1 MAKTSTARSGQ
12 VIAAAFG
19 SGTPVVIGSLICVD
33 GAGVPYVDF
42 PGNPHAAPLPARF
55 IGTLGAPLEGQVAVA
70 LAFEGSD
77 RSAPLILGPVNDRI
91 VPSANCTLSRTVT
104 PAEAPK
110 EVVIDGRKIA
120 LNADSELLLRCGNAS
135 ILLRRD
141 GKLVIK
147 GTEVVSR
154 ASGAN
159 KIRGGLV
166 NIN

>member
-19 SGTPVVIGSLICVD
+19 SVSNVVVGTWVSVDAHGTPW
-33 GAGVPYVDF
+33 VDF
-42 PGNPHAAPLPARF
+42 PGNPSNEPVPARL
-55 IGTLGAPLEGQVAVA
+55 IGALCPPGNGDTLAVA
-70 LAFEGSD
+70 LVFEGND
-77 RSAPLILGPVNDRI
+77 RSRPLVLGPVHDR
-91 VPSANCTLSRTVT
+91 VQPTAPLGVT
-104 PAEAPK
+104 PTDK
-110 EVVIDGRKIA
+110 EVIVDGQKITLQA
-120 LNADSELLLRCGNAS
+120 ETELLLRCGNAS